1 MSEENTARE
10 GILIIAF
17 TEEDAAEE
25 ALKTL
30 EEGKK
35 EKTVQYWDAAVI
47 RRDEKGRYYH
57 HESKDMSTPIGAG
70 IGAVIGGVLGIPGGP
85 AGIVLGS
92 GIGAS
97 IGAFAANTD
106 AGLRDETLE
115 RFGHAL
121 QSGNSALIIVS
132 SREYLS
138 AIQEYA
144 AEEEATAAIK
154 KLTTSISDDMVN
166 GRNAAY
172 LVTSAGRSVSAH
184 RAESDNEIVK
194 LLGI

>member
-1 MSEENTARE
+1 MSEEKSTTE
-10 GILIIAF
+10 GIVVIAF
-17 TEEDAAEE
+17 IEENGAAN
-25 ALKTL
+25 ALETL
-30 EEGKK
+30 EKAKK
-35 EKTVQYWDAAVI
+35 EKTIQYWDAAVI
-47 RRDEKGRYYH
+47 RRDVKGRYHYN
-57 HESKDMSTPIGAG
+57 ETKDRQAPLGAG
-70 IGAVIGGVLGIPGGP
+70 IGGVIGGLIGIPGGP
-85 AGIVLGS
+85 AGIVIGAGL
-92 GIGAS
+92 GAS
-97 IGAFAANTD
+97 IGMFAADTD
-106 AGLRDETLE
+106 AGLRDDTLE

-121 QSGNSALIIVS
+121 QSGNSVLIIVS

-154 KLTTSISDDMVN
+154 KLTTSISDDMVH